1 MKKTRNLITNKRCR
15 QCKSLYELGYFDFE
29 QREQTTMLLEPL
41 GISRNRP
48 LIRTEHAVILEV
60 RLSGPVSAGTIS
72 NQAVLFASH
81 HNNLNGHSDAF
92 CGWKE
97 KDDRGGENCCLGILD
112 EQVTVAGT
120 YCQCRKSGHHR
131 TLK

>member
-1 MKKTRNLITNKRCR
+1 MRKTRNVIIYKRRR
-15 QCKSLYELGYFDFE
+15 QCRSLYELGYFDFE
-29 QREQTTMLLEPL
+29 QRQQATKLLEPL

-48 LIRTEHAVILEV
+48 LIRTEHAVVLGV

-72 NQAVLFASH
+72 NQAVLLASH
-81 HNNLNGHSDAF
+81 RNNLNGHSDAF

-97 KDDRGGENCCLGILD
+97 KDECGGEHYCLGIMD
-112 EQVTVAGT
+112 EQVTIAGA
-120 YCQCRKSGHHR
+120 YYQCRMSNHHR

>member
-1 MKKTRNLITNKRCR
+1 MRKTRNVIIYKRRR
-15 QCKSLYELGYFDFE
+15 QFSSLYELGYFDFE
-29 QREQTTMLLEPL
+29 QREQATKLLEPL

-48 LIRTEHAVILEV
+48 LLCPEYAVVLEV

-72 NQAVLFASH
+72 NQAVLLASH

-97 KDDRGGENCCLGILD
+97 EEESEKEYFCLGIMD
-112 EQVTVAGT
+112 EQLTIAGP
-120 YCQCRKSGHHR
+120 YYQCRKSKHHR